1 MVNQEHL
8 RILVSADVKQLNAG
22 LNTASA
28 KLGNFGKKL
37 TSIGK
42 NLTTRV
48 SLPLALAGG
57 AAVKMAVDFDTSMTK
72 IKTLVGVSSQE
83 VDKMRAS
90 VIRLGNDAGVS
101 SNEAAEALFFITSAG
116 LRGADALSVL
126 QASTKAAAIG
136 LGETKT
142 VADLATSALNA
153 YGIENL
159 SAIEATDV
167 LTAAV
172 REGKLEST
180 ELAGAMGRVLPIASN
195 MGISFNEVGAAFAGM
210 SRTGTNANE
219 AATQLRGILTSLLKP
234 TEQSKDMLASLGLSA
249 EGLRQ
254 SLREDGLLATLEILK
269 SRFEGND
276 LAAQTVFG
284 NVRALTGIMDLLG
297 AGVET
302 TRGIFSRM
310 ENTTGTLNNAFVEL
324 QKSSSFKLQ
333 KSLKTLQNK
342 FSEVGSVILEALLP
356 AFLEILNFVI
366 KLFNAFNKLSP
377 EVKNLSVIIGGLL
390 VVLPPILAVFGTLI
404 TVIAAIISPVGLVVA
419 AIALLALHFNEI
431 KNIANDFS
439 ITLKT
444 AILNLFVK
452 LSAQVDLFL
461 NRLGHLKA
469 IFNEIITNKFNA
481 DLESVNDKFN
491 EQAEAIK
498 KSRDE
503 TIAYREEGAKLL
515 KLHNDL
521 PPTFDVIT
529 NKVSKFMAGLKT
541 AKTVVEQTGESIKK
555 TFAPAKFEVLPK
567 VIEQTRSWSDVLN
580 TVIQGTAQ
588 FNEVNT
594 ERVGLQ
600 ERLNQAMAIGREV
613 SNVLYQSFSAL
624 AEGGNFFKPIIQYLK
639 QLVIKLIA
647 AAAAAAILAALLP
660 GGEDKVTKTISYA
673 EKFTTLFK
681 GISGIGE
688 FANGGIVSGP
698 TLGLMGEYSGAR
710 ANPEVVAPLDKLKGM
725 IGNQA
730 GGNVNVT
737 GEFRLK
743 GQDLVVALQR
753 ANKQRNRIL

>member
-28 KLGNFGKKL
+28 RLGDFGKKL

-219 AATQLRGILTSLLKP
+219 AATQLRGILTALLKP
-234 TEQSKDMLASLGLSA
+234 TEQSSDMLASLGLSA

-269 SRFEGND
+269 SSFEGND

-356 AFLEILNFVI
+356 AFLDISNFVI

-390 VVLPPILAVFGTLI
+390 VVLPPIIAIFGTLTTI
-404 TVIAAIISPVGLVVA
+404 IAAIISPVGLVVA
-419 AIALLALHFNEI
+419 AIALLALRFNEI
-431 KNIANDFS
+431 RNIANDFG

-469 IFNEIITNKFNA
+469 IFNEIITNKFDA

-498 KSRDE
+498 KTRDE
-503 TIAYREEGAKLL
+503 TIAYNKEGAKLL
-515 KLHNDL
+515 KLNNDL
-521 PPTFDVIT
+521 PPTFDVINNEILKLT
-529 NKVSKFMAGLKT
+529 GGFKT

-580 TVIQGTAQ
+580 TVTQGTAQ

-600 ERLNQAMAIGREV
+600 EKLNQAMAIGREV
-613 SNVLYQSFSAL
+613 SNVLYQSFTAL

-639 QLVIKLIA
+639 QLVLKLIA

-660 GGEDKVTKTISYA
+660 GGKGQLAKSLTYA
-673 EKFTTLFK
+673 EKFSTLFQ
-681 GISGIGE
+681 GISGIPM
-688 FANGGIVSGP
+688 ANGGIISGP

-737 GEFRLK
+737 GEFRLQ